1 MGFICFVQEPTP
13 ITAMELSTKQ
23 VKTCFLTLQL
33 IQKLLTRVKVH
44 VKQKSEKFSV
54 FKHTLLP
61 ISKEC
66 AHWELNPQAP
76 SFLQE
81 PFQLRRTGTF
91 NFYILALSLTPTATA
106 VPWLSPGCITDVF
119 TPLRS
124 VWESLRWVLPGQRPL
139 LRLGRC
145 WVLEI
150 LSYCQEVGA
159 GNR

>member
-1 MGFICFVQEPTP
+1 MLNGVYLLCTGAYSHHCYGAVHQ
-13 ITAMELSTKQ
+13 AGKNLLSH
-23 VKTCFLTLQL
+23 F
-33 IQKLLTRVKVH
+33 